1 MSATITDTLKLNFLQ
16 TVYDKFLNDSV
27 AIGDSDRFWVGIGR
41 SETWPNDSDIVIG
54 IDASPQKER
63 DFRLSMQSVK
73 LITDVTFTVPRV
85 NWSRG
90 SIYSPY
96 DDKRYGGITLNPV
109 LGEYPFYVLT
119 DENNVFICLKQGR
132 TEQGIAVPST
142 VRPETNT
149 GEPFELDDGY
159 VWKYLYNIGSFE
171 ANRFLSSNFMPVQNV
186 DSDTA
191 VTPSEVDQVLVKKRA
206 VDGQLLGIAIDNG
219 GSGYDDNNPPALTI
233 QGNGS
238 GAIASCI
245 VSGGQIVDVFFKDSA
260 DGTFSESNLGSGYD
274 FAGVKVASGDAVLR
288 TILSKNRLG
297 IGDDPRIDLHCRG
310 AMLNSKLE
318 GDENGD
324 FLIDQSFRQVGLFQN
339 LRKDSA
345 QYLGF
350 TGDSSYSTPTG
361 FGLKFL
367 LVDSS
372 ANFVSPEGELLEGQS
387 SLAQAYIDYWDNTN
401 SKLYYHQNEATGFAP
416 FTTSEIVQATN
427 GAGSGQV
434 DSAGIGGY
442 GMLTDVDKFSGDLL
456 YIDNRASIE
465 RDAEQT
471 EDIKIVIQL

>member
-16 TVYDKFLNDSV
+16 SVYEKFLNDSV
-27 AIGDSDRFWVGIGR
+27 AIGDSDRFYVGIGR

-54 IDASPQKER
+54 INASPQKER

-73 LITDVTFTVPRV
+73 LVTDVSFTIPRV

-90 SIYSPY
+90 SIYSSY
-96 DDKRYGGITLNPV
+96 DDKRYAGQTLNAV

-119 DENNVFICLKQGR
+119 DENNVFVCLKQGKNA
-132 TEQGIAVPST
+132 QGIAVPST
-142 VRPETNT
+142 LRPETVT

-171 ANRFLSSNFMPVQNV
+171 ANRYLSSNFMPVQNV

-191 VTPSEVDQVLVKKRA
+191 VTPSEVDQVIVKKRSIP
-206 VDGQLLGIAIDNG
+206 GQIMGIAIDSG
-219 GSGYDDNNPPALTI
+219 GSGYDANNPPALTV

-245 VSGGQIVDVFFKDSA
+245 VSGGQIVDVFLKDSA
-260 DGTFSESNLGSGYD
+260 DGTFSESNMGSGYD
-274 FAGVKVASGDAVLR
+274 FAGIKVASGSATLR
-288 TILSKNRLG
+288 TILSKNRKGL
-297 IGDDPRIDLHCRG
+297 GDDPRIDLHCRG
-310 AMLNSKLE
+310 AMVNSKLE
-318 GDENGD
+318 GDEGGD
-324 FLIDQSFRQVGLFQN
+324 FLVDQSFRQVGLFQN
-339 LRKDSA
+339 IAKDSS
-345 QYLGF
+345 QF
-350 TGDSSYSTPTG
+350 DSFVGDSSYSTPTG

-372 ANFVSPEGELLEGQS
+372 ANFISPEGELIEGQS
-387 SLAQAYIDYWDNTN
+387 SLAQGYIDYWDNVN
-401 SKLYYHQNEATGFAP
+401 FKLYYHQNEATGFAP
-416 FTTSEIVQATN
+416 FTTAEIVEASN